1 MKKIIATGLSL
12 LMSFSLFAC
21 SKDTQTSGNNEN
33 NNSNTEMA
41 WTVKTATYTYP
52 TGMSIKSYTAEL
64 NGSTFTMNDLREL
77 REGEVDRNSM
87 ILEFESDILEKV
99 RYESQD
105 YGEDVVQGEEF
116 SLSYDD
122 ATSTL
127 TRTTTENGELYSTK
141 IYNITWDTEGRI
153 AEYELNTKYYQSDDN
168 SEYNSKYI
176 YSYGADSY
184 TITLDK
190 IYTGSIDGLDEV
202 ELIRRTTTTVPY
214 DEKGDIT
221 TVTSYFQKD
230 GTTQVAIGYNEVKT
244 LEERITSNRWGYV
257 TSDTVHYSDGSSKD
271 CLGTGYTFDAEGK
284 IIKKVSEIPKN
295 DMVAVLP
302 DGEQEMVTETIEFT
316 YDANGNLTKIERNYD
331 GEISTLT
338 FEWMQIPAKLDGQI
352 AMLSGS
358 PHWSVTEYIDNYVDF
373 NYDGR
378 LTVRTYTKEAF
389 LSYIQ

>member
-1 MKKIIATGLSL
+1 
-12 LMSFSLFAC
+12 MSFSLFAC

-52 TGMSIKSYTAEL
+52 TGMSTKSYTAEL

-105 YGEDVVQGEEF
+105 YGEDVVPGKEF

-127 TRTTTENGELYSTK
+127 TKTTIKDGKDYSTNVYK
-141 IYNITWDTEGRI
+141 ITWDADGRI
-153 AEYELNTKYYQSDDN
+153 AEYELNTKYFQSDDN
-168 SEYNSKYI
+168 SEYNSKYT

-190 IYTGSIDGLDEV
+190 ICTESIDGLDEV

-230 GTTQVAIGYNEVKT
+230 GTTQVAIGYDEVKT
-244 LEERITSNRWGYV
+244 LEER
-257 TSDTVHYSDGSSKD
+257 YSDGSSKD
-271 CLGTGYTFDAEGK
+271 RLGTGYTFDAEGK
-284 IIKKVSEIPKN
+284 IIKKVTERPKN
-295 DMVAVLP
+295 GMVAVLP
-302 DGEQEMVTETIEFT
+302 DEEQEMVTETIEFT

-331 GEISTLT
+331 GEISTMT